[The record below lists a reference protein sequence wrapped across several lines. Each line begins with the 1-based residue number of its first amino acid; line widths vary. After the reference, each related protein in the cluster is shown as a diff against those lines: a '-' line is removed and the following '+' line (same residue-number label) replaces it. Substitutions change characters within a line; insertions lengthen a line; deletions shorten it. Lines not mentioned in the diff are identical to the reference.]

1 MITPFRQ
8 SARRETA
15 IMAVALVV
23 LVALPWILPL
33 IGGYQELATRILLW
47 SIFAL
52 GFDLLLGFT
61 GLLSFGHAA
70 FWGLSSYAAGLVLM
84 RVSSNVIPPMV
95 VGILVAGVISA
106 VLGYLCLR
114 RRGIYFS
121 ILTLAFAEMFYY
133 AALAP
138 LQDITGGDNGLTG
151 IPTPH
156 LFGLEMKG
164 LNVYFFVAIFTFFAL
179 YIARRIA
186 RSPWGLILRA
196 IKSNET
202 RLAFTGIDV
211 RRYKMTAFVISGL
224 YAGLA
229 GALTAIYE
237 TYVPSESLHWT
248 TSGEVVMMSVI
259 GGAGTLFGPMLGAG
273 IVLFLENVL
282 SAQTDQWLL
291 IQGLI
296 FMGFVIFLPG
306 GVVDAGRRL
315 VRFLS
320 RRAAER
326 RPQAATDPATRSALS

>member
-156 LFGLEMKG
+156 LFGLEM
-164 LNVYFFVAIFTFFAL
+164 
-179 YIARRIA
+179 
-186 RSPWGLILRA
+186 
-196 IKSNET
+196 
-202 RLAFTGIDV
+202 
-211 RRYKMTAFVISGL
+211 
-224 YAGLA
+224 
-229 GALTAIYE
+229 
-237 TYVPSESLHWT
+237 
-248 TSGEVVMMSVI
+248 
-259 GGAGTLFGPMLGAG
+259 
-273 IVLFLENVL
+273 
-282 SAQTDQWLL
+282 
-291 IQGLI
+291 
-296 FMGFVIFLPG
+296 
-306 GVVDAGRRL
+306 
-315 VRFLS
+315 
-320 RRAAER
+320 
-326 RPQAATDPATRSALS
+326 